1 MDFQRN
7 FDNQAE
13 AYEASRPEYPR
24 ELYQDMLRYQPL
36 DRTSQVLEIGLGSG
50 KATKPV
56 LETGCR
62 LVGLEPGGSL
72 AALARR
78 RLRDYENLTLLEQVF
93 QDYSGP
99 DERFDLIYA
108 ATAFHWL
115 PEDYGYR
122 RVYRLLRP
130 GGAFARF
137 AYHAGP
143 DRKRLAL
150 TEEVY
155 KLYREHMNGGKGT
168 YRPLC
173 PEDGERLLAVPK
185 SYGFE
190 ETEFHLY
197 ELEKNFT
204 AEEYLCLLRTYPDH
218 MALDEEHRAKLFHGI
233 YQAIERHGGTMTVY
247 YTVDLELARKPG
259 EAR

>member
-1 MDFQRN
+1 
-7 FDNQAE
+7 
-13 AYEASRPEYPR
+13 
-24 ELYQDMLRYQPL
+24 MLPL
-36 DRTSQVLEIGLGSG
+36 
-50 KATKPV
+50 
-56 LETGCR
+56 
-62 LVGLEPGGSL
+62 
-72 AALARR
+72 
-78 RLRDYENLTLLEQVF
+78 
-93 QDYSGP
+93 
-99 DERFDLIYA
+99 RFI
-108 ATAFHWL
+108 
-115 PEDYGYR
+115 GYR
-122 RVYRLLRP
+122 RVYRVLRP